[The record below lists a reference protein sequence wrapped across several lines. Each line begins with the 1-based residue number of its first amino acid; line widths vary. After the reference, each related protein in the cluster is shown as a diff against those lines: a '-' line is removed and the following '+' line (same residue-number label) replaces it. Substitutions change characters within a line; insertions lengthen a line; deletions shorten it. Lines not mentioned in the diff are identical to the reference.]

1 MVLDPDGCFRALRA
15 KDTRFDGVFFAAIK
29 STGIYCR
36 PVCPARPAR
45 RESCVFYDTAA
56 AAERAGFRPCLRC
69 RPEIAPGNSR
79 VDAVGRV
86 AAAALARIEA
96 GALNERSVDD
106 LAEEFGITAR
116 HLRRA
121 VESEFGVSPVEV
133 AQTQRLLLAKQL
145 LTETSLPVTD
155 VAFASGF
162 ASL

>member
-56 AAERAGFRPCLRC
+56 AA
-69 RPEIAPGNSR
+69 
-79 VDAVGRV
+79 
-86 AAAALARIEA
+86 ALARIEA

-106 LAEEFGITAR
+106 LAAEFGITAR

-133 AQTQRLLLAKQL
+133 AQT
-145 LTETSLPVTD
+145 
-155 VAFASGF
+155 
-162 ASL
+162 